1 MPKIVLIVGIDE
13 HYLSNAWSSPFFSQK
28 TCMLFGDSCGNE
40 NILFWCEN
48 DCLGWIC
55 PSVCWWMNERT
66 WHKNCNLPPP
76 LLLKGVKSRRDFKCQ
91 NCKHV
96 NPPMHTRAS
105 GDFSRCDPAGIQTQD
120 LQNRNL
126 TLYSAKLRSHFF
138 SWCKDSAR
146 RAENKRKTC
155 FSFFSRAAAY
165 LGRKPK
171 CARRAENKRKTCFS
185 FSSEVQPI
193 LWTHSECVWGG
204 LPVKSARRLGNS
216 TSTAEFSK
224 RLADFQGWGLNI
236 HNWFSAASRVRGKWP
251 YSRL

>member
-1 MPKIVLIVGIDE
+1 
-13 HYLSNAWSSPFFSQK
+13 
-28 TCMLFGDSCGNE
+28 MLKY
-40 NILFWCEN
+40 
-48 DCLGWIC
+48 
-55 PSVCWWMNERT
+55 VCKGR
-66 WHKNCNLPPP
+66 HKSCNLPPP
-76 LLLKGVKSRRDFKCQ
+76 LLINVKLKRDFKCQ

-171 CARRAENKRKTCFS
+171 CARRAENKGKLVFL
-185 FSSEVQPI
+185 F
-193 LWTHSECVWGG
+193 
-204 LPVKSARRLGNS
+204 LPRCSLSCERTRSVGDGRACTGAK
-216 TSTAEFSK
+216 E
-224 RLADFQGWGLNI
+224 
-236 HNWFSAASRVRGKWP
+236 
-251 YSRL
+251 

>member
-1 MPKIVLIVGIDE
+1 MSALGI
-13 HYLSNAWSSPFFSQK
+13 K
-28 TCMLFGDSCGNE
+28 TA
-40 NILFWCEN
+40 IY
-48 DCLGWIC
+48 
-55 PSVCWWMNERT
+55 
-66 WHKNCNLPPP
+66 PP
-76 LLLKGVKSRRDFKCQ
+76 LLLKGVKSRRNFKCQ
-91 NCKHV
+91 NCKHA
-96 NPPMHTRAS
+96 NPPTHTRAS

-155 FSFFSRAAAY
+155 FSFVSRAAAY

-171 CARRAENKRKTCFS
+171 CARRVENKRKTCFS
-185 FSSEVQPI
+185 FFSRGAAYLVNALEV
-193 LWTHSECVWGG
+193 CGGG

-224 RLADFQGWGLNI
+224 RLADFQG
-236 HNWFSAASRVRGKWP
+236 
-251 YSRL
+251 

>member
-1 MPKIVLIVGIDE
+1 MSTIFQMPDLAHFFCRRHACFLETRVVMKISFFDVRTIVLAE
-13 HYLSNAWSSPFFSQK
+13 FAP
-28 TCMLFGDSCGNE
+28 
-40 NILFWCEN
+40 
-48 DCLGWIC
+48 
-55 PSVCWWMNERT
+55 PSVDGWMSALGIKT
-66 WHKNCNLPPP
+66 AIYP
-76 LLLKGVKSRRDFKCQ
+76 LLLKGVKSRRNFKCQ
-91 NCKHV
+91 NCKHA
-96 NPPMHTRAS
+96 NPPTHTRAS

-185 FSSEVQPI
+185 FTSEVQPI
-193 LWTHSECVWGG
+193 LWMHSKCVRVACPWN
-204 LPVKSARRLGNS
+204 L
-216 TSTAEFSK
+216 
-224 RLADFQGWGLNI
+224 QG
-236 HNWFSAASRVRGKWP
+236 V
-251 YSRL
+251 

>member
-1 MPKIVLIVGIDE
+1 
-13 HYLSNAWSSPFFSQK
+13 
-28 TCMLFGDSCGNE
+28 
-40 NILFWCEN
+40 
-48 DCLGWIC
+48 
-55 PSVCWWMNERT
+55 MNERT
-66 WHKNCNLPPP
+66 WHKNCNLPP
-76 LLLKGVKSRRDFKCQ
+76 LLLKGVKSRRNFKCQ
-91 NCKHV
+91 NCKHA
-96 NPPMHTRAS
+96 NPPTHTRAS

-155 FSFFSRAAAY
+155 FSFVLPSRSLSWAQAKVCKASGEQKENLFFFYFRGAAY
-165 LGRKPK
+165 LVN
-171 CARRAENKRKTCFS
+171 AL
-185 FSSEVQPI
+185 EVC
-193 LWTHSECVWGG
+193 EGG

-236 HNWFSAASRVRGKWP
+236 HNWFSAASRVRGK
-251 YSRL
+251 